1 MSNKT
6 DLEFRTVR
14 GYQLI
19 NQQEGHLTPAMEDY
33 LEMTYRLCL
42 QHGYTR
48 VGTISLELH
57 VKPSSASKMVSRL
70 VDLGYLAYDPYESIL
85 LTKIG
90 RERGA
95 YLLDRHN
102 TVAKFLQ
109 LIGCED
115 PLEETELVEH
125 SLSPLTV
132 SRLNTLLA
140 FFQSDSDIQKDY
152 EEFKTSSK
160 EIWETSP
167 RV

>member
-33 LEMTYRLCL
+33 LEMAYRLCL

-48 VGTISLELH
+48 VGTISEELH

-70 VDLGYLAYDPYESIL
+70 VDLGYLEYDRYESIL
-85 LTKIG
+85 LTKKG

-109 LIGCED
+109 LIGCQE
-115 PLEETELVEH
+115 PLEETELIEH
-125 SLSPLTV
+125 SVSPSTLSL
-132 SRLNTLLA
+132 LNALLA
-140 FFQSDSDIQKDY
+140 FFQSNSCILQSYEDY
-152 EEFKTSSK
+152 KKT
-160 EIWETSP
+160 
-167 RV
+167 